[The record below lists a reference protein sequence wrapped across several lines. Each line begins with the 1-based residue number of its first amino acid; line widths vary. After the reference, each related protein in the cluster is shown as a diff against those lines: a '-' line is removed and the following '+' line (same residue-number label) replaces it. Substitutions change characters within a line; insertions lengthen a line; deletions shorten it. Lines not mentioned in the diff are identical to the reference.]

1 MPKLTPQQ
9 TDQITNL
16 LTAWYQT
23 KYGNKWKENMYK
35 NMRPSPKR
43 DWAQM
48 LNVTEKDI
56 QYVHTMLVMN
66 YAFEEFDAHYE
77 TN

>member
-1 MPKLTPQQ
+1 
-9 TDQITNL
+9 
-16 LTAWYQT
+16 
-23 KYGNKWKENMYK
+23 
-35 NMRPSPKR
+35 MRPSPKR